1 MDRKRGAIFDWDGV
15 IINSAAQHEVSWE
28 RLARENGKPLPDNHF
43 KRGFGMKNEVII
55 PELLGWT
62 TAPVEIRL
70 LSLRK
75 EAIYREVVRE
85 QGLSALPGVEVWL
98 RKLRDEQI
106 PCVLASSTH
115 RENITSTLG
124 VLGLEEFFPVIVTA
138 EDVQRGKPDPEVFLT
153 AAQRIGVESKDAVV
167 FEDALVGIAAAKAAG
182 MRVVAVATTE
192 PKEKLGHADWIVD
205 RLDELSVEQLWDS
218 CGGRSCGGR

>member
-1 MDRKRGAIFDWDGV
+1 MDRTRGAVFDWDGV
-15 IINSAAQHEVSWE
+15 IINSAAHHEVSWE
-28 RLARENGKPLPDNHF
+28 RLARENGKPLPENHF

-62 TAPVEIRL
+62 TVPVEIRL

-85 QGLSALPGVEVWL
+85 RGITALPGVEAWL
-98 RKLRDEQI
+98 KKLREAKI
-106 PCVLASSTH
+106 PCVIASSTH
-115 RENITSTLG
+115 RENITSTLD
-124 VLGLEEFFPVIVTA
+124 VLGLGEYFPQIVTA
-138 EDVQRGKPDPEVFLT
+138 EDVKRGKPDPEVFLT
-153 AAQRIGVESKDAVV
+153 AVQRIGVEPKDAVV

-192 PKEKLGHADWIVD
+192 AKEKLAHADWVVD
-205 RLDELSVEQLWDS
+205 RLDELSVEQLWNS
-218 CGGRSCGGR
+218 SGER